1 MDSSHNLVAVFPLGT
16 VLLPGMPLPLHIFEP
31 RYRTMMEEVLA
42 GLPLAI
48 FSIEEGQE
56 ALGSLA
62 RPAHTG
68 TLIRLDSVEKLN
80 DGRMNLLV
88 TGTHRLRWQELVSED
103 PFLKARL
110 SVWEDEDAGQ
120 NEKEKRR
127 LAVALHSEL
136 SDYLALLQVKTRVEL
151 PEEPE
156 LICHLCIQNSGLPL
170 PRRQAF
176 LEIPTLQ
183 ERMERTLR
191 MMQRKNLLIRSSPGP
206 GIQQGESLN

>member
-1 MDSSHNLVAVFPLGT
+1 MDSSHNVVAVFPLGT

-31 RYRTMMEEVLA
+31 RYRAMMEEVLA
-42 GLPLAI
+42 GLPLSI

-56 ALGSLA
+56 ALGTLA
-62 RPAHTG
+62 RPASAG
-68 TLIRLDSVEKLN
+68 TLIRLDSVEKVN

-88 TGTHRLRWQELVSED
+88 TGTHRLRWEELVSES

-110 SVWEDEDAGQ
+110 SVWDDEDAGQ
-120 NEKEKRR
+120 NDVEKRR
-127 LAVALHSEL
+127 LAAALLEEL
-136 SDYLALLQVKTRVEL
+136 SDYLSLLQVKTKVEL
-151 PEEPE
+151 PQEPD

-170 PRRQAF
+170 PQRQSF